1 MAITVATQ
9 AAEAVGF
16 YGYPNITPE
25 RASSGESASQTF
37 LKGNFVIQDGGYVS
51 IIVTDNDGDAL
62 GIATRAGQNNA
73 TDGVVYSEYTPMV
86 PGLLL
91 EMNLLEA
98 ADAAHVLAQATDLWL
113 LPQWQTTSSHHV
125 LSTTSTT
132 DRFLVV
138 KIGLGAAG
146 DTYGKGG
153 IGDSNA
159 RVLVVPVGSMC
170 LTSPDV

>member
-1 MAITVATQ
+1 MATIATQ
-9 AAEAVGF
+9 AAEAVGH
-16 YGYPNITPE
+16 YGYPGLSLE
-25 RASSGESASQTF
+25 RYSEYESATQTF
-37 LKGNFVIQDGGYVS
+37 LKGNFVISDAGYVS
-51 IIVTDNDGDAL
+51 IIGTDNDGDAL

-73 TDGVVYSEYTPMV
+73 SDGVVKSEYIPMV

-98 ADAAHVLAQATDLWL
+98 SDAAHILAQATDLWL

-132 DRFLVV
+132 DRFLIV
-138 KIGLGAAG
+138 KIGLGAVG
-146 DTYGKGG
+146 DAYGKGG

-170 LTSPDV
+170 LISPDV